1 MNPDDLNEGGRPSG
15 LTALSKSKNASR
27 SSHTSGLT
35 ALSKSKNAS
44 RSSHTSGLMTLNKS
58 KNPDEFRRR
67 IPSISRFI
75 LKG

>member
-1 MNPDDLNEGGRPSG
+1 MNPDDLNEGGRP
-15 LTALSKSKNASR
+15 
-27 SSHTSGLT
+27 SGLT